1 MGYQPPEVNNL
12 NTPTPT
18 GLNDYVWQ
26 TQVAVVE
33 TVAAFLYSCR
43 WISRSC
49 YLLRL
54 LDQYRKMEKDGKL
67 KNVANEVCSI
77 IKTRKVQSSSLI
89 SHIFYEC

>member
-33 TVAAFLYSCR
+33 TVAAFF
-43 WISRSC
+43 IAAVGF
-49 YLLRL
+49 
-54 LDQYRKMEKDGKL
+54 QG
-67 KNVANEVCSI
+67 VAFIEVI
-77 IKTRKVQSSSLI
+77 GPI
-89 SHIFYEC
+89 

>member
-33 TVAAFLYSCR
+33 TVAAFFIAALDFKELH
-43 WISRSC
+43 
-49 YLLRL
+49 LLRL
-54 LDQYRKMEKDGKL
+54 LDQYRKMEKDG
-67 KNVANEVCSI
+67 N
-77 IKTRKVQSSSLI
+77 
-89 SHIFYEC
+89 

>member
-33 TVAAFLYSCR
+33 TVAAFF
-43 WISRSC
+43 IAAVGF
-49 YLLRL
+49 
-54 LDQYRKMEKDGKL
+54 QG
-67 KNVANEVCSI
+67 VAFIEVI
-77 IKTRKVQSSSLI
+77 GDVRI
-89 SHIFYEC
+89 

>member
-33 TVAAFLYSCR
+33 ICLLYTSPSPR
-43 WISRSC
+43 
-49 YLLRL
+49 
-54 LDQYRKMEKDGKL
+54 D
-67 KNVANEVCSI
+67 
-77 IKTRKVQSSSLI
+77 TR
-89 SHIFYEC
+89 